1 MKKLNIFLIILF
13 LITGCYDYREL
24 NNLEIVTSISVSKDN
39 NKYIS
44 TVQIANLS
52 DNEDNPKK
60 FITYTNTGETIQES
74 LRNITKQ
81 SPKKLYTTQM
91 QIMIIDENIAKEGIT
106 KILDFFGRNTQIRN
120 DFYILISKDKNILET
135 LSNNNISS
143 QNITESLISNNKY
156 LGLTKSV
163 TFNELLSTIVESKKE
178 ITLPSIKLNYNK
190 NNPSIIIDNIAVFK
204 NNKLI
209 GYLNNEESL
218 ALNFITN
225 NIDDILIT
233 NNYNNEEYI
242 TTEVITSTTKTKVK
256 NNIINITITGT
267 SKITEINSSLDLT
280 KNKNLKKVENKLN
293 RKIKNLIKKSIKE
306 INKKYSSDIYG
317 FKELFFK
324 NNSKYY
330 NRIKNK
336 DDKYFLNN
344 LEINIKCKIEIIE
357 QGNILGGINNE

>member
-1 MKKLNIFLIILF
+1 MKKTNILLIIILF
-13 LITGCYDYREL
+13 FITGCYDYREL
-24 NNLEIVTSISVSKDN
+24 NNLEIVTAISISKDKN
-39 NKYIS
+39 NYIT
-44 TVQIANLS
+44 TVQIANQS
-52 DNEDNPKK
+52 DNEDNPKR
-60 FITYTNTGETIQES
+60 FITYTSHGKTIQKS

-81 SPKKLYTTQM
+81 SPKKIYLNQM
-91 QIMIIDENIAKEGIT
+91 QIMIIDENIAKEGINY
-106 KILDFFGRNTQIRN
+106 ILDFFGRNSEIRN
-120 DFYILISKDKNILET
+120 NFYILISKDTNILET

-156 LGLTKSV
+156 LGLTKLV
-163 TFNELLSTIVESKKE
+163 TFNELLTTIIENKKE
-178 ITLPSIKLNYNK
+178 ITLPSIKLNNNK
-190 NNPSIIIDNIAVFK
+190 SVIIDAIALFK

-209 GYLNNEESL
+209 GYLNNDESI

-280 KNKNLKKVENKLN
+280 DFKNITKVENKLN
-293 RKIKNLIKKSIKE
+293 KNIKKMIKNSIKE

-330 NRIKNK
+330 NKIKNK

-344 LEINIKCKIEIIE
+344 LEINIKCKIKIIE